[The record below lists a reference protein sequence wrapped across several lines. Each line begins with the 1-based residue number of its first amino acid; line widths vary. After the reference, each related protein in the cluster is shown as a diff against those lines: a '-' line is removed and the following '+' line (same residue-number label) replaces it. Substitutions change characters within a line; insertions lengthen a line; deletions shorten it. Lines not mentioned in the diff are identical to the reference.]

1 VSVPRVLGLGAI
13 SGLRSVSGPAFVSRA
28 ASRGGLNLGGTR
40 LAFLGSPRLS
50 KALVVMALGE
60 LVGDKLPATP
70 SRTTLPPLLGR
81 AASGGL
87 VGAALFVSEGRRAAM
102 GAALGS
108 SSAVVAS
115 FAGERLRA
123 LVGEKSGLPD
133 PIVALGEDAV
143 VFLIGSRSLRKVR

>member
-1 VSVPRVLGLGAI
+1 
-13 SGLRSVSGPAFVSRA
+13 
-28 ASRGGLNLGGTR
+28 
-40 LAFLGSPRLS
+40 
-50 KALVVMALGE
+50 
-60 LVGDKLPATP
+60 
-70 SRTTLPPLLGR
+70 
-81 AASGGL
+81 
-87 VGAALFVSEGRRAAM
+87 M